1 MVMPEQGDISDVIHR
16 LDLIQHDLNT
26 VRQRVGELV
35 STERYTIEHD
45 TQQRDLARIE
55 AKVAEQEKR
64 SETMRHMVLSS
75 FLFPL
80 AIAVILYLIQSGG
93 S

>member
-1 MVMPEQGDISDVIHR
+1 MPDQGDISDVIHR

-45 TQQRDLARIE
+45 TQQRDLARLE
-55 AKVAEQEKR
+55 AKITDQEKR
-64 SETMRHMVLSS
+64 GETLRHMVLSS

>member
-1 MVMPEQGDISDVIHR
+1 MPDQGDIGDVIHR

-45 TQQRDLARIE
+45 TQQRDLARLE
-55 AKVAEQEKR
+55 AKLTDQERK
-64 SETMRHMVLSS
+64 SETLRHLVLSS

-80 AIAVILYLIQSGG
+80 AIAVILYLIKPGG
-93 S
+93 